1 MRIIVQN
8 SIVDYHLTNLRPTHL
23 STQAFELIVPRK
35 QLGSLQESTNMTG
48 ADLWQFL
55 LLAEL
60 LNDKVIS
67 GTEKMPGQFL
77 KPLFTKVKIPSNI
90 YNYLV
95 EYYKLI
101 YEDDNIKLDTRMNQ
115 YSRLEIGT
123 EVFGSKISPR
133 YAANAL
139 ILANWKAPSDCTI
152 DKYPGEVQYY
162 FQHVID
168 ISGIRKTHHMAFIRW
183 FNDVKSAKI
192 RFKQRIKDNDVS
204 NTELWQLDFGP
215 EGRDSIMP
223 VHQISGRFIHVIYPG
238 ESTQYMC
245 VVPLNRR
252 YNL

>member
-8 SIVDYHLTNLRPTHL
+8 SIIDYHLTNLRPTHL

-115 YSRLEIGT
+115 YS
-123 EVFGSKISPR
+123 
-133 YAANAL
+133 
-139 ILANWKAPSDCTI
+139 
-152 DKYPGEVQYY
+152 
-162 FQHVID
+162 
-168 ISGIRKTHHMAFIRW
+168 
-183 FNDVKSAKI
+183 
-192 RFKQRIKDNDVS
+192 
-204 NTELWQLDFGP
+204 
-215 EGRDSIMP
+215 
-223 VHQISGRFIHVIYPG
+223 
-238 ESTQYMC
+238 
-245 VVPLNRR
+245 
-252 YNL
+252 